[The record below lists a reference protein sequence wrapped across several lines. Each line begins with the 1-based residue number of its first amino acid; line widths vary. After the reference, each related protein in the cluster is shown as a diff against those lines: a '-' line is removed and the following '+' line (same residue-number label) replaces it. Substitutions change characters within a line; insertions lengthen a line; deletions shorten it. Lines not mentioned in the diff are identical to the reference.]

1 MSKIFTVLLITFCTA
16 GFVYASDDV
25 GPYDWKINYEFEV
38 VNPARKLIQVKAEYT
53 FPSMTDEVVFQMDD
67 EDNHYTEGYRRH
79 LRAFQLKD
87 SDGNKVDFITDTTGL
102 YRASGLKGTYTASYI
117 VVLDHIIKAQSK
129 LGPDDTPIM
138 WGGLV
143 VIPGASVVIYPWDA
157 GKSRIGSIEISFKL
171 PKGGSFLTPYEKI
184 GENRYSVPDVSLL
197 KSEFWAAGAFDSFV
211 YEKGGDSIICSVS
224 KEGLGFQMDDIK
236 PKIDAV
242 FDYFTN
248 LFGALPAH
256 KISMSVIA
264 TPSSK
269 KRSGFHSFGSV
280 GKRSFSC
287 LIDEKVSPRDL
298 GSQMGLVA
306 YNAFSFW
313 TPSYFR
319 PISRIKLDW
328 FTTAAL
334 NYMQLKS
341 MLRLGFIDEAEF
353 LGKLARTYNTYRENL
368 KRKGLSLSV
377 MMSLPN
383 SPDRSVY
390 GLMVCVMFDFLLH
403 SGTGGEQSFESVLK
417 SLNELYGGASGYSE
431 EDLYRVFREVGLA
444 DIDDLIDKHVI
455 AAGPVSLEELLKPYG
470 LIVRREQSRTPEIG
484 LRLRGEK
491 DLTIEWVDGDGAARK
506 AGLEFGDILSE
517 VRGFKMSEA
526 SDLQKLISNLRP
538 GSEVDI
544 VYVRNGEKQSAKILL
559 GSRMLYRIGPEAAA
573 SDAEKNL
580 WAKFLQP

>member
-1 MSKIFTVLLITFCTA
+1 MSKIFTVLLMTFCIA

-38 VNPARKLIQVKAEYT
+38 ANPARKLIQVKAEYT

-87 SDGNKVDFITDTTGL
+87 SDGNNVDFITDTTGL

-117 VVLDHIIKAQSK
+117 VVLDHITRAQSK

-138 WGGLV
+138 WGRTAV
-143 VIPGASVVIYPWDA
+143 FPGASVVVYPWDV
-157 GKSRIGSIEISFKL
+157 GKSRIGSIKISFKL
-171 PKGGSFLTPYEKI
+171 PEGTSFLTPYEKI
-184 GENRYSVPDVSLL
+184 GESRYSVPSVALL
-197 KSEFWAAGAFDSFV
+197 KSEFWAVGAFDSFV
-211 YEKGGDSIICSVS
+211 YEKDGDSIICSVNRDD
-224 KEGLGFQMDDIK
+224 LGFQVDDIR
-236 PKIDAV
+236 PKVDSV
-242 FDYFTN
+242 FDYLTD

-264 TPSSK
+264 TPSSHK
-269 KRSGFHSFGSV
+269 SSGLHSFGSV
-280 GKRSFSC
+280 GQRSFSC
-287 LIDEKVSPRDL
+287 LIDEKVSPREL
-298 GSQMGLVA
+298 GSQMGLIA
-306 YNAFSFW
+306 YNALSFW
-313 TPSYFR
+313 TPSHFR
-319 PISRIKLDW
+319 PVSRVKLDW

-341 MLRLGFIDEAEF
+341 MLHLGFIDEEEF

-377 MMSLPN
+377 MMTLPN

-403 SGTGGEQSFESVLK
+403 SGTDGEQSFENVLQK
-417 SLNELYGGASGYSE
+417 LNEEYGDATGYTE
-431 EDLYRVFREVGLA
+431 EDLYRVFRDAGLPE
-444 DIDDLIDKHVI
+444 IDDLIDKHVT
-455 AAGPVSLEELLKPYG
+455 AAGLVSLEELLEPYG
-470 LIVRREQSRTPEIG
+470 MIVRREQSGIPEIG
-484 LRLRGEK
+484 LRLRGKK
-491 DLTIEWVDGDGAARK
+491 DLMIEWVDNEGAAKK

-517 VRGFKMSEA
+517 VRGFKMSDA

-538 GSEVDI
+538 GSEVDV
-544 VYVRNGEKQSAKILL
+544 VYVRNGEKQSAEILL
-559 GSRMLYRIGPEAAA
+559 GSRMLYRIGPEATA